1 MNNTYK
7 NNIPSPYKTRERMDP
22 IQEEITK
29 SIGKNFNLTVVTEQD
44 FETMALFKN
53 IPGFVAFKTTL
64 KKGNQLLSIGYG
76 SAVLNRLNKFVE
88 RTVLFAKNASLIDAM
103 VRSTKI
109 LDALSIMPNQ
119 KDVEDRDLE
128 GRDSPAF
135 YGDED
140 LQTATEKQRNFLSKL
155 VENCDEEDKEEYL
168 DALASPY
175 LSKFQCSELIQKLMP
190 VK

>member
-1 MNNTYK
+1 MNQNYR
-7 NNIPSPYKTRERMDP
+7 NNIPSPYKTRERIDP

-29 SIGKNFNLTVVTEQD
+29 NAGSFNLTIVTEQD
-44 FETMALFKN
+44 FETMKLFKN

-64 KKGNQLLSIGYG
+64 SKDNQLLSIGYG

-88 RTVLFAKNASLIDAM
+88 RTVLFAKNSSLIDAM

-119 KDVEDRDLE
+119 KDLEDKDLE
-128 GRDSPAF
+128 GRDFQAS
-135 YGDED
+135 YTED
-140 LQTATEKQRNFLSKL
+140 LPQTCTEKQRNFLSKL
-155 VENCDEEDKEEYL
+155 VEKCDEEDKEEYL
-168 DALASPY
+168 DALSSPY

>member
-1 MNNTYK
+1 MNTYRS
-7 NNIPSPYKTRERMDP
+7 NIPSPYKTRERINP

-29 SIGKNFNLTVVTEQD
+29 NVGNFNLTVTTEQD
-44 FETMALFKN
+44 FETIALFKN
-53 IPGFVAFKTTL
+53 IEGFVAFKTTL

-88 RTVLFAKNASLIDAM
+88 RTVLFAKNSSLIDAM

-109 LDALSIMPNQ
+109 LDALYVMPNQ
-119 KDVEDRDLE
+119 KDIEEKDLE

-140 LQTATEKQRNFLSKL
+140 LPQTATDKQRNFLTKL
-155 VENCDEEDKEEYL
+155 VENCDESEKEEYL
-168 DALASPY
+168 SALASPY

>member
-1 MNNTYK
+1 MNNAYK

-22 IQEEITK
+22 IQEEVTK
-29 SIGKNFNLTVVTEQD
+29 NISNFSLTVITEQD
-44 FETMALFKN
+44 LETMALFKN
-53 IPGFVAFKTTL
+53 ITGFVAFKTTL

-119 KDVEDRDLE
+119 KDGEERDLE

-135 YGDED
+135 FGEED
-140 LQTATEKQRNFLSKL
+140 MPQYASQKQRNFLTKL
-155 VENCDEEDKEEYL
+155 VENCDDSEKEEFIS
-168 DALASPY
+168 ALASPY

-190 VK
+190 VR

>member
-29 SIGKNFNLTVVTEQD
+29 SIGNFNLTVTTEQD
-44 FETMALFKN
+44 LETMALFKN
-53 IPGFVAFKTTL
+53 IAGFVAFKTTL

-119 KDVEDRDLE
+119 KDTEDRDLE

-135 YGDED
+135 FGED
-140 LQTATEKQRNFLSKL
+140 DMPQAATEKQLNFAKKL
-155 VENCDEEDKEEYL
+155 IENCDEDKKEQYMEQIS
-168 DALASPY
+168 SPY
-175 LSKFQCSELIQKLMP
+175 FSKFQCSQLIQKLMS
-190 VK
+190 VR

>member
-1 MNNTYK
+1 MNTYK
-7 NNIPSPYKTRERMDP
+7 NNIPSPYKTRVDP
-22 IQEEITK
+22 IQEEI
-29 SIGKNFNLTVVTEQD
+29 SKNISSFSLTVTTEQD
-44 FETMALFKN
+44 LETMALFKN
-53 IPGFVAFKTTL
+53 IAGFVAFKTTL

-119 KDVEDRDLE
+119 KDSEERDLE

-135 YGDED
+135 FGEED
-140 LQTATEKQRNFLSKL
+140 MPQYASQKQRNFLTKL
-155 VENCDEEDKEEYL
+155 VENCDDSEKEEYL

-175 LSKFQCSELIQKLMP
+175 LSKFQCSELIQKLVP

>member
-1 MNNTYK
+1 MNNYK
-7 NNIPSPYKTRERMDP
+7 NNIPSPYKTRVDP
-22 IQEEITK
+22 IQEEI
-29 SIGKNFNLTVVTEQD
+29 SKNISSFSLTVTTEQD
-44 FETMALFKN
+44 LETMALFKN
-53 IPGFVAFKTTL
+53 IQGFVAFKTTL

-88 RTVLFAKNASLIDAM
+88 RTVLFAKNSSLIDAM

-119 KDVEDRDLE
+119 KNSEERDLE

-135 YGDED
+135 FGED
-140 LQTATEKQRNFLSKL
+140 DLPQTATEKQRNFLSKL
-155 VENCDEEDKEEYL
+155 VEKCDEEDKEEFIS
-168 DALASPY
+168 ALASPY

-190 VK
+190 VR

>member
-1 MNNTYK
+1 MNTYK
-7 NNIPSPYKTRERMDP
+7 NNIPSPYKTRERMNP

-29 SIGKNFNLTVVTEQD
+29 SIGNFNLTVATEQD

-53 IPGFVAFKTTL
+53 IDGFVAFKTTL
-64 KKGNQLLSIGYG
+64 KKGNQLLSVGYG

-119 KDVEDRDLE
+119 KDLEYRDLE

-135 YGDED
+135 YGEED
-140 LQTATEKQRNFLSKL
+140 MPQYASQKQRNFLTKL
-155 VENCDEEDKEEYL
+155 IENCDEESKGEYIS
-168 DALASPY
+168 ALASPY

-190 VK
+190 IK

>member
-1 MNNTYK
+1 MNTYK
-7 NNIPSPYKTRERMDP
+7 NNIPSPYKNRERIDP
-22 IQEEITK
+22 IQEEIA
-29 SIGKNFNLTVVTEQD
+29 KNINSFNLTVTTEQD
-44 FETMALFKN
+44 FETMKLFKN
-53 IPGFVAFKTTL
+53 INGFVAFKTTL
-64 KKGNQLLSIGYG
+64 SKDNQLLSIGYG

-88 RTVLFAKNASLIDAM
+88 RTVLFAKNSSLIDAM

-119 KDVEDRDLE
+119 KDTEDRDME
-128 GRDSPAF
+128 GQDFRTS
-135 YGDED
+135 YTED
-140 LQTATEKQRNFLSKL
+140 MPQYASQKQRNFLSKL
-155 VENCDEEDKEEYL
+155 VANCGEEDKEEYL

>member
-1 MNNTYK
+1 MNTNYK
-7 NNIPSPYKTRERMDP
+7 NSVPSPYKRQERPNP
-22 IQEEITK
+22 IQEEIA
-29 SIGKNFNLTVVTEQD
+29 KNVNSFNLIVTTEQD
-44 FETMALFKN
+44 LETMELFKN

-64 KKGNQLLSIGYG
+64 KKGTQLLSIGYG

-109 LDALSIMPNQ
+109 LDALSIMPTNQ
-119 KDVEDRDLE
+119 EGDVDLE
-128 GRDSPAF
+128 GRDRPAL
-135 YGDED
+135 YGDDD
-140 LQTATEKQRNFLSKL
+140 LPQTATEKQRNFLSKL
-155 VENCDEEDKEEYL
+155 VEKCDEGDKEEYL

-175 LSKFQCSELIQKLMP
+175 LSKFRCSELIQKLMP

>member
-1 MNNTYK
+1 MNNAYK
-7 NNIPSPYKTRERMDP
+7 NNIPSPYKTRMDP

-29 SIGKNFNLTVVTEQD
+29 SIGNFNLTVTTEQD
-44 FETMALFKN
+44 LETMALFKN
-53 IPGFVAFKTTL
+53 IAGFVAFKTTL

-175 LSKFQCSELIQKLMP
+175 LSKFDCSELIQKLMP

>member
-1 MNNTYK
+1 MNTYK
-7 NNIPSPYKTRERMDP
+7 NNIPSPYKTKERIDP

-29 SIGKNFNLTVVTEQD
+29 SIGIGNFNLTVVTEQD

-64 KKGNQLLSIGYG
+64 KKENQLLSIGYG

-88 RTVLFAKNASLIDAM
+88 RTVLFAKNSSLIDAM

-119 KDVEDRDLE
+119 KDIE
-128 GRDSPAF
+128 GRDVEGENFQAS
-135 YGDED
+135 YTED
-140 LQTATEKQRNFLSKL
+140 LPQTATDKQRNFLSKL
-155 VENCDEEDKEEYL
+155 VESCDEEDKEEYL
-168 DALASPY
+168 SALASPY
-175 LSKFQCSELIQKLMP
+175 LSKFDCSQLIQKLMP

>member
-1 MNNTYK
+1 MNTYK
-7 NNIPSPYKTRERMDP
+7 NNIPSPYKTRERIDP

-29 SIGKNFNLTVVTEQD
+29 NAGSFNLTIVTEQD
-44 FETMALFKN
+44 FETMKLFKN

-64 KKGNQLLSIGYG
+64 SKENQLLSIGYG

-88 RTVLFAKNASLIDAM
+88 RTVLFAKNSSLIDAM

-119 KDVEDRDLE
+119 KDTEDRDTE
-128 GRDSPAF
+128 GRDFQAS
-135 YGDED
+135 YTED
-140 LQTATEKQRNFLSKL
+140 LPQTATEKQRNFLSKL
-155 VENCDEEDKEEYL
+155 VEKCDEEDKEEYL
-168 DALASPY
+168 SALASPY
-175 LSKFQCSELIQKLMP
+175 LSKFDCSELIKKLMP

>member
-1 MNNTYK
+1 MNTYK
-7 NNIPSPYKTRERMDP
+7 NEVPSYKRERINP

-29 SIGKNFNLTVVTEQD
+29 SIGKISLDVVTEQD

-53 IPGFVAFKTTL
+53 IEGFVAFKTTL
-64 KKGNQLLSIGYG
+64 KKGNQLLSVGYG

-88 RTVLFAKNASLIDAM
+88 RTVLFAKNSSLIDAM

-109 LDALSIMPNQ
+109 LDALYVMPNR
-119 KDVEDRDLE
+119 KDLE
-128 GRDSPAF
+128 DKDLEQRDSIAF

-140 LQTATEKQRNFLSKL
+140 MPQTATDKQRNFLTKL
-155 VENCDEEDKEEYL
+155 VENCDDSEKEEYL

-190 VK
+190 MK

>member
-1 MNNTYK
+1 MNTYK

-22 IQEEITK
+22 IQEEI
-29 SIGKNFNLTVVTEQD
+29 SKNISSFSLTVTTEQD
-44 FETMALFKN
+44 LETMALFKN
-53 IPGFVAFKTTL
+53 IAGFVAFKTTL
-64 KKGNQLLSIGYG
+64 KKGTQLLSIGYG
-76 SAVLNRLNKFVE
+76 SAVCNRLNKFIE
-88 RTVLFAKNASLIDAM
+88 RTVIFAKNSSLIDAM

-119 KDVEDRDLE
+119 KDGEERDLE

-135 YGDED
+135 YGDDD
-140 LQTATEKQRNFLSKL
+140 LPQTATDRQRNFLSKL
-155 VENCDEEDKEEYL
+155 VEKNCDEGDKEEYL